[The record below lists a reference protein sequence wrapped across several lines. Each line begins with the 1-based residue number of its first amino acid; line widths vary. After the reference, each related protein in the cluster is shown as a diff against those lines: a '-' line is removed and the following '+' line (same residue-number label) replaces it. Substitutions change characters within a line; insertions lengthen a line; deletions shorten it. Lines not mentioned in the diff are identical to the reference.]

1 VINTVIDWIGPVWL
15 EERIEAV
22 AVREVYLSG
31 ADRSH
36 TGIKLAYVRDSS
48 CQKVLTQDCK

>member
-1 VINTVIDWIGPVWL
+1 VIDTVINWIGPVWL
-15 EERIEAV
+15 EERVEAV

-36 TGIKLAYVRDSS
+36 TRNKSAYAEDSI
-48 CQKVLTQDCK
+48 QKVLTQDCK